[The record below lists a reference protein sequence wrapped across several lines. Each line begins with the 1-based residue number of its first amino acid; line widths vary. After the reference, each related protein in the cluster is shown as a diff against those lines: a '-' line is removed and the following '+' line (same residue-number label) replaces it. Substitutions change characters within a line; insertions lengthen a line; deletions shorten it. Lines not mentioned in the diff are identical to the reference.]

1 MALHAL
7 CNFLSED
14 LALTE
19 FSEDLALTSTSDF
32 HCFEHLE
39 KGPGPRLDS
48 MFCPGKWIVI
58 IVIVQL
64 RSFSVGLRCSC

>member
-32 HCFEHLE
+32 HSFEHLE
-39 KGPGPRLDS
+39 KGSGPRLDR
-48 MFCPGKWIVI
+48 MFWPDKWVVI